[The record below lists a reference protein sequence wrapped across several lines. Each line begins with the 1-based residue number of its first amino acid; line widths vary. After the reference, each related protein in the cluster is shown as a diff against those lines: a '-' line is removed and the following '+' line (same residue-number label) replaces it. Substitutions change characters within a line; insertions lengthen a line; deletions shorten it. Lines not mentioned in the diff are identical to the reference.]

1 MVEYALIV
9 TLVALVAIAGWTL
22 FGTAVSN
29 LANNF

>member
-1 MVEYALIV
+1 MVEYALIIL
-9 TLVALVAIAGWTL
+9 LVALVAITGWSL